1 LELAVSRVIVGL
13 LSYRTVCLDSRLY
26 QTARFVC
33 GRRGPVSL
41 ALLLVFETAV
51 RKDERL
57 YLAPTRCTRFVLVAD
72 LPHGALSAREVVNA
86 RFG

>member
-13 LSYRTVCLDSRLY
+13 LSYRSVCLDSTLY
-26 QTARFVC
+26 QTDRFVC

-57 YLAPTRCTRFVLVAD
+57 YLAPARCMRFVVVAD
-72 LPHGALSAREVVNA
+72 LPMAPSA
-86 RFG
+86 